1 MTPDQLQRAAD
12 CTRARAAVWAPIIM
26 TAAEKW
32 SIDTPLRLA
41 GFVAQVAHESGRLR
55 YVSEIWGPTQAQARY
70 EGRADLGN
78 TQPGD
83 GSRFRGR
90 GLIQVTGR
98 ANYRKAAAALGIDC
112 EARPELLA
120 LPEYAA
126 ESAAWFW
133 TTHGL
138 NTLADARDV
147 IGMTRR
153 INGGTNGLADRQALY
168 RGACAAFGV

>member
-1 MTPDQLQRAAD
+1 MTPDQLRRAAD
-12 CTRARAAVWAPIIM
+12 CTPVRAAVWAPIIM
-26 TAAEKW
+26 AAAEKW

-41 GFVAQVAHESGRLR
+41 GFVAQVAHESGRLV
-55 YVSEIWGPTQAQARY
+55 YVSELWGPTAAQARY
-70 EGRADLGN
+70 EGRKDLGN

-98 ANYRKAAAALGIDC
+98 ANYRRAAEALGIDC
-112 EARPELLA
+112 EARPQLLA

-138 NTLADARDV
+138 NALADARDIV
-147 IGMTRR
+147 GMTRR
-153 INGGTNGLADRQALY
+153 INGGTNGLADRQSLY
-168 RGACAAFGV
+168 RGACAALGV